1 MATLHIS
8 SYDYAETL
16 EGGVSVYDDL
26 FRFRMNGS
34 IHDVINLPDQK
45 FLERCIKVATAFHTD
60 LIVTACQELGAGIN
74 LYVTSTQSFKPW
86 TWGPY
91 RSSAH
96 RAASLQIAGDI
107 LMVAD
112 TSAYPEFKFEKGAIF
127 LYELGLDNV
136 SGD

>member
-16 EGGVSVYDDL
+16 DGGVSVYDDL
-26 FRFRMNGS
+26 FRFRMNGTVR
-34 IHDVINLPDQK
+34 DVINLPDQK

-91 RSSAH
+91 RSSAY
-96 RAASLQIAGDI
+96 RATSMQIAGDI
-107 LMVAD
+107 LMLTD
-112 TSAYPEFKFEKGAIF
+112 TDAYPEFKFKKGSIF

-136 SGD
+136 SGE